1 MTITIIITEIF
12 VMTLLNLLLNI
23 KECYYTNIP
32 IPKIKTKE
40 LDIFLFF
47 KMHAIVKAQF
57 VMLYPSVK
65 VDTYMIVDFLNSIFS
80 LFNLPGILLP
90 I

>member
-1 MTITIIITEIF
+1 
-12 VMTLLNLLLNI
+12 MTLLNLLLNI

-32 IPKIKTKE
+32 TLKIKTKE
-40 LDIFLFF
+40 LVNYLFF
-47 KMHAIVKAQF
+47 KQQAIVKAQF
-57 VMLYPSVK
+57 VMLSLPVK
-65 VDTYMIVDFLNSIFS
+65 VDIYIIVDFLNSIFS